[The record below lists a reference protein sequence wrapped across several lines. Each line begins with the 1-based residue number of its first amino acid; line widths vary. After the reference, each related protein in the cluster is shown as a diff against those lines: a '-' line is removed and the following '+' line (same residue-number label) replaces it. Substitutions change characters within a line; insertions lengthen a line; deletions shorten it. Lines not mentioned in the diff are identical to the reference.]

1 MLAAGPAH
9 VEFRHELA
17 RHAIEEATP
26 PHRRLALHKAALAAL
41 PDDAEPA
48 RARPP
53 RRRRQRH
60 GRGPAPRPPRRRRA
74 AASGAHREAAAQYA
88 RALRY
93 ADDLP
98 PTARAELLQRH
109 ADECYLAAEFEAA
122 IAAQRAALDIRR
134 QLGDTRGE
142 GDALRSLSRLLFFAG
157 RTAEAEPVV
166 LKAVELLEPLPPSH
180 ELAMAYGN
188 VAQRRMVVE
197 DHAATVEWG
206 TKALTLAETLDDTEA
221 YLYALTNIGGAEFQR
236 ASRRAA
242 RSSRRRATSRSRTAS
257 RSTPAARI
265 CSSCCA
271 RSATAATTSPPRTS
285 RPGSPTATS
294 AGSTRGAPTC

>member
-1 MLAAGPAH
+1 MNEVLAAGGDRIPDTVRDAVLARAARLTEPGRRLLEAVAVVPGPTELGCSRPLAGEHIDRVDECLASGMLAAGPAH

-17 RHAIEEATP
+17 RHAIEEAD
-26 PHRRLALHKAALAAL
+26 RRRTAGSRSTR
-41 PDDAEPA
+41 PRSPRCPTDAEPA
-48 RARPP
+48 RLAHHADAADDTDAVL
-53 RRRRQRH
+53 RH
-60 GRGPAPRPPRRRRA
+60 APRAAARA

-98 PTARAELLQRH
+98 PTARAELLQHH

-166 LKAVELLEPLPPSH
+166 LEAVELLEPLPPSH

-206 TKALTLAETLDDTEA
+206 TKALTLAE
-221 YLYALTNIGGAEFQR
+221 
-236 ASRRAA
+236 
-242 RSSRRRATSRSRTAS
+242 
-257 RSTPAARI
+257 RST
-265 CSSCCA
+265 
-271 RSATAATTSPPRTS
+271 TPRHTC
-285 RPGSPTATS
+285 
-294 AGSTRGAPTC
+294 TR